1 MKNIRT
7 KILAGALLLAVFSFT
22 LPTLAAEKSED
33 QLIADLN
40 SPKDNVVTS
49 ALQNLEKKYPTS
61 TKALPAIE
69 KLLSDPRTKVARKAA
84 RVLGSLHA
92 QVSADDVAAICK
104 LLKSSDTDTV
114 IDGLKSLRGL
124 NATSAVPEIVPLLKS
139 PTVNIVRDACR
150 SLAVL
155 GDKSTIPSIEPLLK
169 SSDPKIQKDAMDA
182 IDALKRK

>member
-1 MKNIRT
+1 MKSVCA
-7 KILAGALLLAVFSFT
+7 KILTVSLLLALAGFT
-22 LPTLAAEKSED
+22 LPAFAAEKSED
-33 QLIADLN
+33 QLITDLS
-40 SPKDNVVTS
+40 SPKESVVTS
-49 ALQNLEKKYPTS
+49 ALQHLEKQYPTS
-61 TKALPAIE
+61 TKALPAIK
-69 KLLSDPRTKVARKAA
+69 KLLGDSRDKVARKAA

-124 NATSAVPEIVPLLKS
+124 NATSAVPEIVPLLKN

-150 SLAVL
+150 TLAVL